1 MREID
6 STCRQDLFV
15 KNKLCSSTQMFIK
28 FKLLSGKRVY
38 VFANLFVWASSGGKF
53 AKCDGIWIFGNGFFD
68 KPKSISIGS
77 GYQFWQSQFSNM
89 HSEWSFSFDGT
100 PYHEDRSSQ
109 KRKKILV
116 ALWVGLSAAVYL
128 NKKTYWK

>member
-77 GYQFWQSQFSNM
+77 GYQFWQSRFPNE
-89 HSEWSFSFDGT
+89 H
-100 PYHEDRSSQ
+100 
-109 KRKKILV
+109 
-116 ALWVGLSAAVYL
+116 
-128 NKKTYWK
+128 TYYKCKVHVFNVLEIE

>member
-53 AKCDGIWIFGNGFFD
+53 AYCDGIGIFGNEIFD

-77 GYQFWQSQFSNM
+77 GYQFWQSRFPNAYSENSNII
-89 HSEWSFSFDGT
+89 GA
-100 PYHEDRSSQ
+100 
-109 KRKKILV
+109 I
-116 ALWVGLSAAVYL
+116 
-128 NKKTYWK
+128 KTFKNFGS

>member
-53 AKCDGIWIFGNGFFD
+53 AYCDGIGIFVNGIFD

-77 GYQFWQSQFSNM
+77 GYQFWQSRFPSGGQF
-89 HSEWSFSFDGT
+89 
-100 PYHEDRSSQ
+100 
-109 KRKKILV
+109 
-116 ALWVGLSAAVYL
+116 
-128 NKKTYWK
+128 

>member
-77 GYQFWQSQFSNM
+77 GYQFWQSRFPSRQAWGLLVYI
-89 HSEWSFSFDGT
+89 HIQDTLLKDWQ
-100 PYHEDRSSQ
+100 SSLAPSHPI
-109 KRKKILV
+109 RILFICC
-116 ALWVGLSAAVYL
+116 VYFTL
-128 NKKTYWK
+128 IMKL

>member
-77 GYQFWQSQFSNM
+77 GYQFWQSQFSNIYSISTQNSYYIFTLYAIKNPL
-89 HSEWSFSFDGT
+89 HRV
-100 PYHEDRSSQ
+100 PY
-109 KRKKILV
+109 
-116 ALWVGLSAAVYL
+116 
-128 NKKTYWK
+128 

>member
-77 GYQFWQSQFSNM
+77 GYQFWQSRFPTVHIYIDKFIN
-89 HSEWSFSFDGT
+89 
-100 PYHEDRSSQ
+100 
-109 KRKKILV
+109 KKI
-116 ALWVGLSAAVYL
+116 VGGVLYRFKYL
-128 NKKTYWK
+128 LKTSKRVQN

>member
-77 GYQFWQSQFSNM
+77 GYQFWQSRFPNA
-89 HSEWSFSFDGT
+89 HVLDTLG
-100 PYHEDRSSQ
+100 
-109 KRKKILV
+109 
-116 ALWVGLSAAVYL
+116 
-128 NKKTYWK
+128 N